1 LIWELLAVLAVL
13 AAAVWVLTGPLRAG
27 WSERQAG
34 GRSAEEGELEAA
46 REAKYAEIRE
56 AELDFRT
63 GKLSEEDW
71 RAIDRA
77 LRAEAIGIL
86 RRLDRVRGESPP
98 G

>member
-1 LIWELLAVLAVL
+1 LIWELLAVLALL
-13 AAAVWVLTGPLRAG
+13 AAAVWVLAGPLRAG
-27 WSERQAG
+27 WAERQTG

-77 LRAEAIGIL
+77 LRAEAIAIL

>member
-1 LIWELLAVLAVL
+1 LIWELVAVLAVL
-13 AAAVWVLTGPLRAG
+13 AVAVWVVAAPLRAG
-27 WSERQAG
+27 WAARQAG
-34 GRSAEEGELEAA
+34 GRTAEEAELEAA

-71 RAIDRA
+71 RATDRT
-77 LRAEAIGIL
+77 LRAEAIAIL
-86 RRLDRVRGESPP
+86 RRLDRIRGESPS